1 LHSSRFCHQQL
12 HGRPDQVPQLRAFI
26 DRLLALNAGRWRS
39 GQCYLDAAAIGA
51 IWQNWTLQLPPIL
64 QTRFTP
70 SSSTPNPSSS
80 TVRRFERPPNRFSGQ
95 YPGAP
100 RNICR
105 RFNSPAGCP
114 TSGTTC
120 EVGTGS
126 KKFTLHHLCLAS
138 IGQNVYC
145 LQPHSLSQHP
155 TPTSHN

>member
-1 LHSSRFCHQQL
+1 
-12 HGRPDQVPQLRAFI
+12 
-26 DRLLALNAGRWRS
+26 
-39 GQCYLDAAAIGA
+39 
-51 IWQNWTLQLPPIL
+51 LPPL
-64 QTRFTP
+64 PQPRFTP

-80 TVRRFERPPNRFSGQ
+80 TVRRFERPPTRFSSQ